1 MTYPQDTL
9 RLSHLVKRYGD
20 TTVVDKLSLAVR
32 PGEFFTLLGPSGCGK
47 TTTLRIVA
55 GLEHPE
61 MGSVTYGSDVW
72 VDAAERRFI
81 GPQQRHL
88 GMVFQSYAL
97 WPHMTVYENVA
108 YPLKARRQ
116 PLSGVG
122 EMLELVGLSSY
133 ADRSAARLSGG
144 QQQRVALA
152 RALVCSPRVLLLDE
166 PFSNLDVKLR
176 DTLRNELR
184 TIQRK
189 LGLTVLLVTHDQVDA
204 FVLSDRIGVMRA
216 GRFEQIGDAVEV
228 YERPISP
235 YVRDF
240 VGRTILFP
248 AVVDEVSGTGVVA
261 RMPSGN
267 VVTLPRDSLAAAT
280 TAGGR
285 VTVSVRP
292 EDLRVGGEGLVLMTG
307 LVQSAAYMG
316 NHLECTVVSEGGAT
330 VRVSSDRHREMK
342 PGQLVTL
349 VSDPAALRAWQS
361 VAEDT

>member
-1 MTYPQDTL
+1 MIEPHGTL
-9 RLSHLVKRYGD
+9 RLSNLVKRYGD
-20 TTVVDKLSLAVR
+20 TTVVDKLSLTVQ

-55 GLEHPE
+55 GLEHPD
-61 MGSVTYGSDVW
+61 MGRVTYSSGVW
-72 VDAAERRFI
+72 VDAAERIFI
-81 GPQQRHL
+81 GPQQRQL

-108 YPLKARRQ
+108 YPLRARRQ
-116 PLSGVG
+116 PPTQVG

-176 DTLRNELR
+176 DSLRNELR

-216 GRFEQIGDAVEV
+216 GRFEQIGDTADI
-228 YERPISP
+228 YERPVSP

-248 AVVDEVSGTGVVA
+248 AVVHEVSGTGVA
-261 RMPSGN
+261 AQLPSGN
-267 VVTLPRDSLAAAT
+267 VVTLPRDSLAAET
-280 TAGGR
+280 SAGGR
-285 VTVSVRP
+285 ITVSVRP
-292 EDLRVGGEGLVLMTG
+292 EDLQVGGEGLVLMTG

-342 PGQLVTL
+342 PGQR
-349 VSDPAALRAWQS
+349 VSLMSHPAALRAWDS
-361 VAEDT
+361 AGEDA